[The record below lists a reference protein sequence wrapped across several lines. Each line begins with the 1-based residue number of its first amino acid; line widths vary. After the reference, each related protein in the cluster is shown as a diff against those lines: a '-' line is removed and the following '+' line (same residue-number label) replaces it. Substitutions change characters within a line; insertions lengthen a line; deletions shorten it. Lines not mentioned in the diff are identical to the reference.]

1 MLTSS
6 HTFSYGMF
14 INLQMLLSFLYFT
27 SILTVARETGGPSPG
42 KPSSSTTGG
51 AGGGG
56 GSIAQVPSVVR
67 LRRHSLSSMIS
78 RQSLSERTI
87 NMSGDSEWNSILSSF
102 LRLTQW
108 YSLLFI
114 STCSGVAVFQ
124 L

>member
-6 HTFSYGMF
+6 HTFSYGIF
-14 INLQMLLSFLYFT
+14 FFQMLLSFLYFT
-27 SILTVARETGGPSPG
+27 SILTVALETGSSSPG
-42 KPSSSTTGG
+42 KPSASTTGG

-87 NMSGDSEWNSILSSF
+87 NMNGDSEWNSILPK
-102 LRLTQW
+102 
-108 YSLLFI
+108 LLMPH
-114 STCSGVAVFQ
+114 TVV
-124 L
+124 